1 MPAART
7 AIIGLVIA
15 LTGMKRL
22 IGLPVIRNGR
32 QIGTIVRGV
41 LQEDGRALSGLVL
54 RDGLRVSRWLSAEN
68 IDMLGRLAVIG
79 NARPVRMPK
88 NASYKLF
95 RVTDAN
101 GARIGIVTDALLDE
115 TTLRVTALEISS
127 GPLDDLIDGRFFA
140 TAFDVKAYGGTGHVT
155 IPCRQQ

>member
-1 MPAART
+1 
-7 AIIGLVIA
+7 
-15 LTGMKRL
+15 MKRL

-41 LQEDGRALSGLVL
+41 LREDGRSLSGLVL

-68 IDMLGRLAVIG
+68 IDMLGQLAVIG

-88 NASYKLF
+88 DAAYKLF

-140 TAFDVKAYGGTGHVT
+140 TAFDVKAYGSTGHVT
-155 IPCRQQ
+155 IPCR